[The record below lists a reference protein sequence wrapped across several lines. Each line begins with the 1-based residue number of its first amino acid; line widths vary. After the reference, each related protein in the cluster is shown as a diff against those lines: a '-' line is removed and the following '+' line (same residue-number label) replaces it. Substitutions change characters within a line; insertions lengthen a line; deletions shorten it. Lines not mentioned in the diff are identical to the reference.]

1 MAKITT
7 PEQAARLARTIVSDI
22 VIYNKEKIKEA
33 IKNDDVFEVLEDEIT
48 QGEEIY
54 KTRVPE
60 ELQENHF
67 NNSLVDILIK
77 RSGNIESEI
86 W

>member
-33 IKNDDVFEVLEDEIT
+33 IKNDNVFEVLDDEIT
-48 QGEEIY
+48 QGAQIY
-54 KTRVPE
+54 KERVPE
-60 ELQENHF
+60 ELQENHY

>member
-33 IKNDDVFEVLEDEIT
+33 IKNDNVFEVLDDEIT
-48 QGEEIY
+48 QGAEIY
-54 KTRVPE
+54 KERVPA
-60 ELQENHF
+60 ELQENHY

>member
-33 IKNDDVFEVLEDEIT
+33 IKNDNVFEVLDDEIT
-48 QGEEIY
+48 QGEQIY
-54 KTRVPE
+54 KERVPE
-60 ELQENHF
+60 ELQANYY

>member
-33 IKNDDVFEVLEDEIT
+33 IKNDNVFEVLDDEIT
-48 QGEEIY
+48 KGAEIY
-54 KTRVPE
+54 KERVPA
-60 ELQENHF
+60 ELQKNHY